1 MIVSNTTG
9 RCWTKSCKSKCF
21 GVAVNSLKLI
31 MAFLSNRILK
41 LLRKFLTDDIVRL
54 SVPTACMENFVYKLL
69 IENKRVMSGGSM
81 LSRFLV
87 FLLSSFLLISFVST
101 NTAGAEDT
109 DVQLFK
115 VQLAVAKKGNPRA
128 QYYLGEM
135 HEQGLGTKQDVDEAF
150 KWYNKAAE
158 KGDPLA
164 QRKLALREEI
174 VTEIKKEQEA
184 ERVKAI
190 TAPAKTAI
198 IEKSEKQEKPAKT
211 VITGI
216 PEKQESQ
223 AKPEIPVK
231 PADKGKSGPESVS
244 VAVVDKTEAERE
256 IARIRAERKEQ
267 RHAAVRKMLR
277 DMQKNAPGELFE

>member
-1 MIVSNTTG
+1 
-9 RCWTKSCKSKCF
+9 
-21 GVAVNSLKLI
+21 
-31 MAFLSNRILK
+31 
-41 LLRKFLTDDIVRL
+41 
-54 SVPTACMENFVYKLL
+54 
-69 IENKRVMSGGSM
+69 M

-87 FLLSSFLLISFVST
+87 FLLSSFLLISFVPT

-190 TAPAKTAI
+190 TAPAKTTI
-198 IEKSEKQEKPAKT
+198 IEKSEKPEKQEKPAKT
-211 VITGI
+211 VITGK
-216 PEKQESQ
+216 PEKQESP

-244 VAVVDKTEAERE
+244 VAVVEKTEAERE
-256 IARIRAERKEQ
+256 IARIRDEKKEQ
-267 RHAAVRKMLR
+267 RRAAVRKMLR